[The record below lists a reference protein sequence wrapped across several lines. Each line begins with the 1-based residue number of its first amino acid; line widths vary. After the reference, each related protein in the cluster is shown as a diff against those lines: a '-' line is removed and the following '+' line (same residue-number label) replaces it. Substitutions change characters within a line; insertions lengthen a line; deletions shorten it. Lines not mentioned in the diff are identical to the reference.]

1 MDGLKLVVRGLNV
14 DGTEDIERIDF
25 GNGLVAQSAM
35 NTSNVAIDIDNT
47 NQNAAV
53 VTTSGLRVP
62 VATWAR
68 DNAVTTESGIIPLAK
83 LPNLSLG
90 NTHTYNSQADLI
102 ANRGE
107 ISAGSTAAPQIA
119 WHTGDLAVI
128 TDQDA
133 PNSGIYVY
141 IGANQID
148 EDDNPV
154 PAGFTNVAGFNMNFR
169 AVVSANGQVQT
180 TFSRSADGTNTPMI
194 APAQL
199 SNINYNPAMDRIEFT
214 AGTNVVNVNQLEPV
228 AGTVTATRLY
238 RRLKVGNDVFA
249 MGDPS
254 PTPTLAFSSS
264 PFVSRYHSGT
274 QTASVGFRP
283 SAGTASNFD
292 TPVIDGA
299 GNSAVITGNNLVAT
313 IAAQQGSTPAA
324 WRITAEGDIRINNQ
338 DIIETFDDITA
349 TGSIQLRDVR
359 VQPTISNNNCY

>member
-1 MDGLKLVVRGLNV
+1 M
-14 DGTEDIERIDF
+14 
-25 GNGLVAQSAM
+25 
-35 NTSNVAIDIDNT
+35 
-47 NQNAAV
+47 
-53 VTTSGLRVP
+53 
-62 VATWAR
+62 
-68 DNAVTTESGIIPLAK
+68 
-83 LPNLSLG
+83 
-90 NTHTYNSQADLI
+90 I

-199 SNINYNPAMDRIEFT
+199 SNINYNPGNDQIEFVV
-214 AGTNVVNVNQLEPV
+214 GTQTVPVNQVERAEP
-228 AGTVTATRLY
+228 TTTATGLIN
-238 RRLKVGNDVFA
+238 RLKSRSMTVFA

-254 PTPTLAFSSS
+254 PTPT
-264 PFVSRYHSGT
+264 Y
-274 QTASVGFRP
+274 
-283 SAGTASNFD
+283 
-292 TPVIDGA
+292 
-299 GNSAVITGNNLVAT
+299 
-313 IAAQQGSTPAA
+313 
-324 WRITAEGDIRINNQ
+324 
-338 DIIETFDDITA
+338 
-349 TGSIQLRDVR
+349 
-359 VQPTISNNNCY
+359 